1 MRNTSPTHRT
11 LHWSIPILYLLPLLL
26 SSHLPPLWSLCLVGL
41 GGSRD
46 GGALMCAS
54 CTSPN
59 LTKIKWATAPCCT
72 HWCRITKWRV
82 IKGCDALSASASW
95 VPLSN
100 ESPAIFSYHTFLPP
114 LPANLP
120 LTILL
125 QFHFMRCWSSFWR
138 LFFATICSCVVVYH
152 FGGCSFYHCSNH
164 DSFTLIFLLN
174 YCFKHLNFGGCLL
187 PLFLIFFFQTE
198 WAPKL
203 IWHQKIGGHAAGP
216 IGFQSFPPCYV
227 DPTVATSLGVP
238 RKSSLHDWT
247 YIRWS

>member
-11 LHWSIPILYLLPLLL
+11 LHCSIPILYLLPLLL

-152 FGGCSFYHCSNH
+152 FGGCSFYHCSSH

-174 YCFKHLNFGGCLL
+174 YYFKHLNFGGCLL
-187 PLFLIFFFQTE
+187 PLFLIFFSNRMSTKADLASKNWRPCC
-198 WAPKL
+198 WAHRLPKFPTML
-203 IWHQKIGGHAAGP
+203 CRSYSCYVLGGSQKILTP
-216 IGFQSFPPCYV
+216 WLNIY
-227 DPTVATSLGVP
+227 
-238 RKSSLHDWT
+238 
-247 YIRWS
+247 